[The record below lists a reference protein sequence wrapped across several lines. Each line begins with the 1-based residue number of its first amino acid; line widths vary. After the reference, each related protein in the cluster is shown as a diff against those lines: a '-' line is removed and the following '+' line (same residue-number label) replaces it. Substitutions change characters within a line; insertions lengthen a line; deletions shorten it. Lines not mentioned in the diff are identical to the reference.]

1 MLRDDWKRTERSM
14 SGNFQPQKPRFQ
26 MGQHVLVIGPGM
38 HRHKNGTVIQV
49 LEHSGDYVYRFRVRL
64 SDGIT
69 ALFFGFELKA
79 STENVA

>member
-1 MLRDDWKRTERSM
+1 M
-14 SGNFQPQKPRFQ
+14 SLNFQPQKPRFEK
-26 MGQHVLVIGPGM
+26 GQRVVVVGPGV

-49 LEHSGDYVYRFRVRL
+49 LDHSGDYVYRFRVHL

-79 STENVA
+79 VTEQPA